1 MTDDRATSPAP
12 AGRSGNVSPALPAND
27 PAALAA
33 VEEVAA
39 ARAALA
45 DELAM
50 LRSSARAAV
59 DVRAKVRRNPGKT
72 AAVVGGASFLA
83 VGGPRKL
90 FRAAKRRVV
99 GEPEPLPASLLP
111 DEVEKAVRALGDD
124 GAKVRGALERGFAG
138 WLDATAKDRRAE
150 ARQRSVVNLAMKI
163 GMPVATR
170 AAREVVS
177 RALRETGRGDGPGED
192 TSTR

>member
-1 MTDDRATSPAP
+1 MTEGRTPPPLDRP
-12 AGRSGNVSPALPAND
+12 AGRVA
-27 PAALAA
+27 PAALASDPA
-33 VEEVAA
+33 AKAAASEVAA
-39 ARAALA
+39 AREALTG
-45 DELAM
+45 ELAT
-50 LRSSARAAV
+50 LRASARAAV

-83 VGGPRKL
+83 AGGPRRV
-90 FRAAKRRVV
+90 FRAVKRRVV
-99 GEPEPLPASLLP
+99 GVPEPLPASLLP

-124 GAKVRGALERGFAG
+124 GTKVRGALERGFAG
-138 WLDATAKDRRAE
+138 WLGATAKDRRAE

-177 RALRETGRGDGPGED
+177 RALRETGPGDGPGGGKP
-192 TSTR
+192 TR

>member
-1 MTDDRATSPAP
+1 MTDERIPLPPDRP
-12 AGRSGNVSPALPAND
+12 AGRVTQAALATD

-33 VEEVAA
+33 AAEVAA
-39 ARAALA
+39 AREALTG
-45 DELAM
+45 ELAT

-59 DVRAKVRRNPGKT
+59 DVRAKVRRNPGKA

-83 VGGPRKL
+83 VGGPRRL
-90 FRAAKRRVV
+90 LRAVKRRVV

-111 DEVEKAVRALGDD
+111 DQVEKAVRALGDD
-124 GAKVRGALERGFAG
+124 GARVRGALERGFAG

-150 ARQRSVVNLAMKI
+150 ARQRSLVNLAMKI

-170 AAREVVS
+170 AAREAVG
-177 RALRETGRGDGPGED
+177 RALRETSAGEKPGGDTPV
-192 TSTR
+192 R